1 MKNIQKTIIA
11 LALIAIIY
19 SGCSK
24 DEGGTSSTTLSPREQ
39 AAKDYKDMY
48 LATIVSD
55 AELAW
60 TGNSAN
66 CAEGSI
72 SKVAYDRS
80 LLRLNYFRKICGL
93 SYDLVWNSAWHS
105 DCQKAA
111 LMMTAN
117 NSLSHFPPSTWKC
130 YSTEGYNA
138 AGISNIAWG
147 SGSYHS
153 SACIAGWVEDDG
165 SNNAAAGHRRWILFS
180 RAKEYGLGS
189 TSNAAVLHC
198 IEHTTD
204 PLPSSTPAY
213 IAYPP
218 AFIPQDLV
226 YARWSLGIPNPI
238 SFYSGVDFSAATV
251 KMTDK
256 SGADISLNIVSK
268 SDNGYGD
275 QTIVWEPQG
284 IQTNSNADV
293 KYHVVIDNVTLNGV
307 AKKYEYDVTVF
318 KP

>member
-1 MKNIQKTIIA
+1 MKNNKKSFIII
-11 LALIAIIY
+11 ALIAIIY

-24 DEGGTSSTTLSPREQ
+24 DDKGNTTATLTPREQ
-39 AAKDYKDMY
+39 ATKDYKDMY
-48 LATIVSD
+48 LTTMVSD

-66 CAEGSI
+66 CAEGTI
-72 SKVAYDRS
+72 SKTAYDRS

-93 SYDLVWNSAWHS
+93 SSNMVWNSAWHS

-111 LMMTAN
+111 LMMTSN

-130 YSTEGYNA
+130 YTTEGYNA

-153 SACIAGWVEDDG
+153 SACIAGWVKDDG

-204 PLPSSTPAY
+204 PLPSSAPTY
-213 IAYPP
+213 VAYPP

-226 YARWSLGIPNPI
+226 YGRWSLGIPNST

-251 KMTDK
+251 KMTDNT
-256 SGADISLNIVSK
+256 GADVTLSIISK
-268 SDNGYGD
+268 TDNGYGD

-284 IQTNSNADV
+284 IQTTMVADI
-293 KYHVVIDNVTLNGV
+293 KYHVVVDNVLVNTV
-307 AKKYEYDVTVF
+307 TKKYEYDVTIF